1 LSAPSVVVPATELA
15 SFIARTFAAAGADD
29 IEARAIGDNL
39 VEANLSGHDSHG
51 VVRVPRYLRDMRRGH
66 MKFGQSVQTVIDGG
80 AFVLLDG
87 QHGFGQV
94 LGRQALDIGIEKA
107 REHGVGLVALRRAG
121 HLGRIGAWAERACQA
136 GFASVHFVNV
146 ARSMLVAPFGGAER
160 RMSTA
165 PVTIGVPN
173 PGGDDFV
180 LDFATS
186 RIAEGKAL
194 IALKGGP
201 KPPPGGLVNE
211 NGQPTD
217 DPHALYGDVGPG
229 EVPNPRAG
237 PGALT
242 AMGDHKGSGLAIACE
257 LLAGALTGSGP
268 SGPGE
273 GPYNGMLSFY
283 LNPSAIDD
291 GHEFAASVASYVDF
305 VRAAKP
311 ADASQP
317 VMIPGDPE
325 RRARK
330 QRLANG
336 VTLPAETWQSLLDA
350 ATESGVSADAV
361 PQTTATDS

>member
-1 LSAPSVVVPATELA
+1 MNSPSVLIQADDLAT
-15 SFIARTFAAAGADD
+15 FIADTFAAAGAEPS
-29 IEARAIGDNL
+29 EARAIGENL

-66 MKFGQSVQTVIDGG
+66 MKFGQSVETIIDGG

-87 QHGFGQV
+87 HHGFGQV
-94 LGRQALDIGIEKA
+94 LGQQALEIGVAKA
-107 REHGVGLVALRRAG
+107 RQHGVGLVALRRAG
-121 HLGRIGAWAERACQA
+121 HLGRIGAWAERACAA
-136 GFASVHFVNV
+136 GCASVHFVNV

-173 PGGDDFV
+173 PNGDDFI

-201 KPPPGGLVNE
+201 KPPADGLIDDS
-211 NGQPTD
+211 GQLTD
-217 DPHALYGDVGPG
+217 NPNALYGEVAPG

-237 PGALT
+237 SGALT

-291 GHEFAASVASYVDF
+291 GHEYANSVAQYIDF
-305 VRAAKP
+305 VRGARP
-311 ADASQP
+311 ADAAKP

-325 RRARK
+325 RRAR
-330 QRLANG
+330 RERG
-336 VTLPAETWQSLLDA
+336 VAGVMLPAETWQSLLDA
-350 ATESGVSADAV
+350 AGSCDVSAAQV
-361 PQTTATDS
+361 PDCVPVR

>member
-1 LSAPSVVVPATELA
+1 MRVPTVIIPAADLA
-15 SFIARTFAAAGADD
+15 ALITRTFAAAGADD
-29 IEARAIGDNL
+29 SEAGAIADNL

-66 MKFGQSVQTVIDGG
+66 MKFGQSVETVIDGG

-87 QHGFGQV
+87 QFGFGQV
-94 LGRQALDIGIEKA
+94 LGQQALDIGLEKA
-107 REHGVGLVALRRAG
+107 GEHGIGLVALRRAG

-136 GFASVHFVNV
+136 GFVSVHFVNV

-201 KPPPGGLVNE
+201 KPPADGLVDE
-211 NGQPTD
+211 SGQLTD
-217 DPHALYGDVGPG
+217 DPHALYGEVAPG
-229 EVPNPRAG
+229 EVPNPRSG

-283 LNPSAIDD
+283 LDPAAIDD
-291 GHEFAASVASYVDF
+291 GHEFAVSVSQYIDF
-305 VRAAKP
+305 VRAARP
-311 ADASQP
+311 AATQQS

-325 RRARK
+325 RRARE
-330 QRLANG
+330 QRRADG
-336 VTLPAETWQSLLDA
+336 VTLPAETWQNLLDA
-350 ATESGVSADAV
+350 ATDSGVSPDDLPQAV
-361 PQTTATDS
+361 SASD